1 MTEENPNLTKPDA
14 APADP
19 DAHLGR
25 ASSFSLDVEN
35 RTIADSIRGYVFR
48 LRTGEPGAL
57 PAVLGLVVLGVIFMQ
72 VSSSFLT
79 KNNIGNQPGQG
90 AYIAV
95 IALGLIFVLLLG
107 EIDLSSGTLGGLAA
121 GFAAQAI
128 FTGNLQKSISGGVFW
143 SIVAGMAAIAV
154 LGIWLKAYSAV
165 VVVILGIVLILT
177 NADKHVIGA
186 LIAAVAL
193 GTAVGILNGFLVA
206 KVGIPSFIVTLAVF
220 IAWQG
225 MLQFV
230 LTTKHATGAQPVGV
244 NNYSFWYGLA
254 HSNMS
259 KVESWIFIIVVVG
272 GYLLYTLAKSLT
284 AARDKLTR
292 DTIPLVLLRGGIIV
306 VVGVLLTWQANTNRN
321 TNAFKKIE
329 GIPWAAS
336 VPIVLMIV
344 CSIALSKSSWGRH
357 LYATG
362 GNQEAARRA
371 GIDVDHIKVTA
382 FALCSGFGALGGIF
396 LASNTGGAQLDLGA
410 GNTLLFS
417 VAAAV
422 IGGTSLFGG
431 RGKPRDAILGAL
443 VIVII
448 PDGLNLHVPSYPIQ
462 YQEVVTGAVLLVAAG
477 VDALTRRRS
486 RIR

>member
-1 MTEENPNLTKPDA
+1 MTDSPDITKPETGEVGNSD
-14 APADP
+14 
-19 DAHLGR
+19 R
-25 ASSFSLDVEN
+25 ASSFSLDVDL
-35 RTIADSIRGYVFR
+35 RGIRDSVTGWVFR

-57 PAVLGLVVLGVIFMQ
+57 PAVAGLIVLGLIFMQ
-72 VSSSFLT
+72 VSGDFLT
-79 KNNIGNQPGQG
+79 KYNIGNLPGQG

-121 GFAAQAI
+121 GFAAQAV
-128 FTGNLQKSISGGVFW
+128 FSGNLHHALPGGLYW
-143 SIVAGMAAIAV
+143 SLVLGMAAMFL
-154 LGIWLKAYSAV
+154 LGMWLKAYSASAV
-165 VVVILGIVLILT
+165 VLLGIILIVT
-177 NADKHVIGA
+177 NAEQHVIGA

-193 GTAVGILNGFLVA
+193 GTAVGILDGFLIA

-225 MLQFV
+225 LLLFV
-230 LTTKHATGAQPVGV
+230 LRSQPIST
-244 NNYSFWYGLA
+244 NQYNFWYGLA

-259 KVESWIFIIVVVG
+259 KVESWIFIIVVAG
-272 GYLLYTLAKSLT
+272 GYLVYTLLKTLSARRSDL
-284 AARDKLTR
+284 ARDSV
-292 DTIPLVLLRGGIIV
+292 PLVLLRGGIVLVVSIV
-306 VVGVLLTWQANTNRN
+306 LTVLANQNRN
-321 TNAFKKIE
+321 TNAFKVID

-344 CSIALSKSSWGRH
+344 CTIVLTKTSWGRH

-362 GNQEAARRA
+362 GNIEAARRA

-396 LASNTGGAQLDLGA
+396 LASNTGGAQLNLGA
-410 GNTLLFS
+410 GNILLFA

-448 PDGLNLHVPSYPIQ
+448 PDGLGLHVPSLPVQ
-462 YQEVVTGAVLLVAAG
+462 YQEVITGGVLLVAAG